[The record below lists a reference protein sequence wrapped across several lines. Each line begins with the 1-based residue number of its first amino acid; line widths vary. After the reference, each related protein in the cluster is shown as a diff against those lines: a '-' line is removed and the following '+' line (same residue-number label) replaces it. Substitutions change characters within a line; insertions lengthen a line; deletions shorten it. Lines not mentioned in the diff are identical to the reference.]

1 MDLIGVTQKEDTDF
15 VLLLDDYIN
24 VIYIPEIFLTTA
36 KFDLNKNF
44 DWRTFHIVVTRIA
57 KKNIKKFL
65 KFDEI
70 IFCGILFSISGEVY
84 FVFWV
89 NQLKILGSSPLT
101 NIKFDV
107 SWKSL
112 QLHVHCSNFHKEVGL
127 VEL

>member
-44 DWRTFHIVVTRIA
+44 DWRTFHIVIIRIA

-89 NQLKILGSSPLT
+89 NQLKILGSYSAR
-101 NIKFDV
+101 
-107 SWKSL
+107 KSK
-112 QLHVHCSNFHKEVGL
+112 S
-127 VEL
+127 